1 MKVAGVLEVIG
12 VMVLLLV
19 VMARAGRRA
28 PEIEFRR
35 DADLPARRGG

>member
-1 MKVAGVLEVIG
+1 VKVAGVLEVIG

-28 PEIEFRR
+28 PEIELRR
-35 DADLPARRGG
+35 DRDLPVQRG